1 MQSRTDKIGFRVRLR
16 VRIAKGLTTE
26 ATNLSVVLA
35 DKDVTITSEHR
46 EEPLSK
52 AKWMILSARGLT
64 TEEAAQHFGNLLCSI
79 LQLAGLSLRLGVD
92 VGENKS
98 TSWVSE
104 DFARSMGLIK
114 EHERIAPNIHGL
126 AILPDDDYTRFP
138 VINADA
144 AVTASPEGFVSS
156 LRELG
161 ENGDI
166 TLGLAANGVRL
177 LHLALMTSE
186 PLAQIVLALSAVE
199 ELGQNEKWS
208 GTQIALIKQL
218 ADAAEASVELTK
230 VERAEVANA
239 IRTGLFRLSL
249 RQGVMRLL
257 SGLNL
262 DHLRKDWDRLYSIK
276 SGLFHG
282 TARLAHSEMNQ
293 AALDT
298 ITLCGRIILA
308 LVAREGG
315 RIPSIAETHFNPIAQ
330 VPVQD

>member
-1 MQSRTDKIGFRVRLR
+1 
-16 VRIAKGLTTE
+16 
-26 ATNLSVVLA
+26 
-35 DKDVTITSEHR
+35 
-46 EEPLSK
+46 
-52 AKWMILSARGLT
+52 MILSARGFT

-249 RQGVMRLL
+249 RQGVMR
-257 SGLNL
+257 
-262 DHLRKDWDRLYSIK
+262 YS
-276 SGLFHG
+276 
-282 TARLAHSEMNQ
+282 
-293 AALDT
+293 
-298 ITLCGRIILA
+298 
-308 LVAREGG
+308 LV
-315 RIPSIAETHFNPIAQ
+315 ST
-330 VPVQD
+330 